1 MSLVSGKM
9 AEWFCR
15 KLPLMAKDSPH
26 GPRCIPAFWRVGQSG
41 AIVTDSHG
49 ESWIVRGDSHGPSS
63 ASGVWR
69 TVTYGRRQASGSAEV
84 NPTSPLP
91 PARPLGFFWA
101 LSLVL
106 CFAFG
111 PASSCLALRMLMSKD
126 RHFARVLVHRGM
138 LGWQLVYTDTRP
150 AFLLLFPWSRS
161 YRQ

>member
-1 MSLVSGKM
+1 M
-9 AEWFCR
+9 
-15 KLPLMAKDSPH
+15 DSQGRESWMVTDSH
-26 GPRCIPAFWRVGQSG
+26 GQSG

-91 PARPLGFFWA
+91 PARPLGSFWA

-106 CFAFG
+106 RFAFG
-111 PASSCLALRMLMSKD
+111 PASSCLARD
-126 RHFARVLVHRGM
+126 ANV
-138 LGWQLVYTDTRP
+138 DE
-150 AFLLLFPWSRS
+150 
-161 YRQ
+161 